1 MKAIIGLLLIVAGIC
16 LGLYVGLWLC
26 FIGGIMDIIN
36 AVRAETLVKATV
48 GWGVVKIMFA
58 GFLGWVCALV
68 LIIPGKMM
76 LEE

>member
-1 MKAIIGLLLIVAGIC
+1 MKSILGLLLIVAGIC

-26 FIGGIMDIIN
+26 FIGGIMDIIT

-48 GWGVVKIMFA
+48 GWGVVKIIFA
-58 GFLGWVCALV
+58 GVAGWISGLL
-68 LIIPGKMM
+68 LIIPGKIM